1 MTYII
6 SQKNLKLM
14 LLSRYGDRKMTT
26 IGVTECSR
34 LIHLLSSKFKKMLR
48 RTLRKPSST
57 EPKTAILSTSLKINK
72 LIKSHI
78 LLATTL
84 IFRKL

>member
-1 MTYII
+1 
-6 SQKNLKLM
+6 
-14 LLSRYGDRKMTT
+14 MTT

-57 EPKTAILSTSLKINK
+57 EPKTAILSSSLKINK
-72 LIKSHI
+72 LINELKTLVLKAKEDLNKASRLDQLDFI
-78 LLATTL
+78 LSKDEGE
-84 IFRKL
+84 IK